1 MAIVD
6 LNAEEIVMIREA
18 LHYSKRAKRD
28 GPAPKSLTDQ
38 SIRTID
44 SVLAKLADA
53 KEQPHNQ

>member
-6 LNAEEIVMIREA
+6 LTGEEMALIREA

-44 SVLAKLADA
+44 SALAKLADA
-53 KEQPHNQ
+53 KEQQP